1 MGFRSMRERIG
12 SIRGTIQVQSA
23 PGQGTRLIAQLP
35 IKG

>member
-12 SIRGTIQVQSA
+12 TIRGTIQTQST
-23 PGQGTRLIAQLP
+23 PGQGTRVFVQVP